1 MVSKKQQQ
9 IQWRRERV
17 FDYYASGYQ
26 QSEIASKLQVERW
39 VVCRDM
45 AFIKKQ
51 AKFHLKSYLEE
62 QLPIDLETTIA
73 GLTAILKRSL
83 QIADTTE
90 DNREKIQALSLVRD
104 TYTSR
109 MSILTDINVVE
120 DVIRMVGD
128 RKNKLLLLRQQD
140 KKARYEK
147 QNRGQIQN
155 QKGARILTEE
165 GTTGEGQQG
174 QQQQNQEESS
184 IPKLLAQTEE
194 FVNEKEKPEEEQE
207 SRVTEED
214 EEEDEEA
221 VF

>member
-17 FDYYASGYQ
+17 FDYYAAGYL
-26 QSEIASKLQVERW
+26 QSEIADKLQVERW
-39 VVCRDM
+39 IICRDM
-45 AFIKKQ
+45 AYIKRQ

-62 QLPIDLETTIA
+62 KLPIDLETTIA

-90 DNREKIQALSLVRD
+90 DNREKIQALSLARD
-104 TYTSR
+104 TYSTR
-109 MSILTDINVVE
+109 MSILTDINVV
-120 DVIRMVGD
+120 DDIIKMVGD

-140 KKARYEK
+140 RKARHEK
-147 QNRGQIQN
+147 QIKGQIQN
-155 QKGARILTEE
+155 QEE
-165 GTTGEGQQG
+165 TSIITAGQQEQQQQG
-174 QQQQNQEESS
+174 QQRGQDQEESNL
-184 IPKLLAQTEE
+184 PKLLAQ
-194 FVNEKEKPEEEQE
+194 EKEPIDEKEEE
-207 SRVTEED
+207 STVTEE